1 MKSNVVKK
9 GLVVAVILLLVSIS
23 LAPGIIADKSNFSRT
38 IYVDDDNTSGPWD
51 GTLSQLKDTQHLKNY
66 ETKEKICK
74 TSYEELGMNNHIH
87 IDGYV
92 INSNG
97 DPYNY
102 ASVDLDVDYPN
113 GSYGAG
119 TFTDENGYF
128 DFYFVP
134 DKLLHETGI
143 LTASI
148 LNVSESVE
156 VEITQNMSPI
166 EIVLPV
172 VEIPNGTICGYIGDL
187 SMKPIEGVT
196 IYETIRGLSDV
207 TNEAGY
213 YQIDDVTP
221 GKLIFSFDAP
231 GYKPPGGV
239 HTGLIPG
246 E

>member
-1 MKSNVVKK
+1 MMVLVIV
-9 GLVVAVILLLVSIS
+9 GLFIGASVISS
-23 LAPGIIADKSNFSRT
+23 STSDTSSFGST
-38 IYVDDDNTSGPWD
+38 IHVDDDSTMSPWD
-51 GTLSQLKDTQHLKNY
+51 GTLSQLENTQYLKNY
-66 ETKEKICK
+66 EIKEKISK
-74 TSYEELGMNNHIH
+74 NSYGELGMNNYVHV
-87 IDGYV
+87 DGYV

-97 DPYNY
+97 GPYNY

-119 TFTDENGYF
+119 TFTDEDGYF

-134 DKLLHETGI
+134 DKLLHEAGI

-172 VEIPNGTICGYIGDL
+172 VVIPDGTICGFIRDL

-196 IYETIRGLSDV
+196 IYETIRGLSNV
-207 TNEAGY
+207 TNEDGY

-221 GKLIFSFDAP
+221 GKLIFCLSF
-231 GYKPPGGV
+231 
-239 HTGLIPG
+239 LINSTLI
-246 E
+246 